1 MNGCAKIVVF
11 AGWWLIQSNSK
22 RILDSANHPT
32 NMDHSDDNVLF
43 VIGNILVIVEY
54 CRYGNLRSYLLKHK
68 DHFQPT
74 LDYVNTDPVL
84 NVGKL
89 ENICMNFTGLSE
101 DFWAMH
107 FSLCMHLLLVRP
119 CLQIE
124 LYYFS
129 GVCFQSR
136 AISFNIFY
144 LVFICAG
151 LRLNLWLNPQE
162 NSL

>member
-1 MNGCAKIVVF
+1 MNGCTKIVVF
-11 AGWWLIQSNSK
+11 AGRLLIQSNSE

-32 NMDHSDDNVLF
+32 NMVHSDDKCFSF

-89 ENICMNFTGLSE
+89 EQICINFTGLSE
-101 DFWAMH
+101 ENRTMSLSIYMH
-107 FSLCMHLLLVRP
+107 
-119 CLQIE
+119 
-124 LYYFS
+124 
-129 GVCFQSR
+129 
-136 AISFNIFY
+136 
-144 LVFICAG
+144 
-151 LRLNLWLNPQE
+151 
-162 NSL
+162 